1 MRSPIRSGGVKLKDC
16 SIRIGWPFF
25 GDFFWPPKK
34 SLYEKGVS
42 VQQQSKNLA
51 AKKNFA

>member
-1 MRSPIRSGGVKLKDC
+1 MARSGGAT
-16 SIRIGWPFF
+16 
-25 GDFFWPPKK
+25 KK
-34 SLYEKGVS
+34 SLYVKGVS